1 MVNASFQENVLVAA
15 SSRASHVEYHGTTTK
30 AVHFLSANFFSFI
43 HAIFR
48 GALFRTARSPNRR
61 LNAREWRAHFER
73 ETRDDTYVRRHAR
86 RRTNDGDDNRFARAV
101 RSGSFANA
109 EPVPPSRP
117 PRVQRG
123 TLATIN
129 FELYRSTLCFDV
141 LRPHWNFSLIFPNL
155 EIPELLR
162 KCSVALAAGSPLQSA
177 LRRTSRSTRA

>member
-1 MVNASFQENVLVAA
+1 MHRFRKTFSSPRRVARRT
-15 SSRASHVEYHGTTTK
+15 SSTTTK
-30 AVHFLSANFFSFI
+30 AVHFLCANFFPFI

-162 KCSVALAAGSPLQSA
+162 QCSVALAAGSPLQSA